1 MATFRSKAM
10 IGGVPYRPT
19 AEKPFEVTATIL
31 VPSGTPIAASDVF
44 QFFKL
49 GANIE
54 ILTVSLRV
62 SDLDTGASMTLH
74 AGYDLP
80 TLTDDND
87 AFVLSST
94 IGQAGGSV
102 RVENGGDDPFAV
114 GQLAP
119 LTEAATL
126 TATCAVAPAGNPSTD
141 RYLTMSVKAQA
152 RAGATSDVPYVYAD
166 RYNTLGV
173 GSI

>member
-10 IGGVPYRPT
+10 IGGVPYRAT

-31 VPSGTPIAASDVF
+31 VPNGTAIAASDVF

-49 GANIE
+49 GANID
-54 ILTVSLRV
+54 ILSYTLRV
-62 SDLDTGASMTLH
+62 SDLDTGAAITLH
-74 AGYDLP
+74 GGYDLP
-80 TLTDDND
+80 TGTDDPD
-87 AFVLSST
+87 AFVSSSV
-94 IGQAGGSV
+94 IGQAGGQV

-114 GQLAP
+114 GALAP
-119 LTEAATL
+119 QTEIATI
-126 TATCAVAPAGNPSTD
+126 TATCAIAPAGNPTTD
-141 RYLTMSVKAQA
+141 RYLTCTVKAQA

-166 RYNTLGV
+166 RYNTSGV